1 MTDDRFTGK
10 HVDNHIKC
18 NWRKNT
24 KKILNFHFKELG
36 NKNKWKLNN
45 NRRKGNNKI
54 SNFSGSEINKIE
66 NKIFENYETNSMFFG
81 TINKIDKPLTQNDW
95 GEGDTITNMK
105 YETVDIITDTT
116 DNKK

>member
-1 MTDDRFTGK
+1 MTDLQASMLIITLNVIEERIQKKSSTFTL
-10 HVDNHIKC
+10 
-18 NWRKNT
+18 KNQEIRTNGNSIITEEKEIT
-24 KKILNFHFKELG
+24 KYQ
-36 NKNKWKLNN
+36 
-45 NRRKGNNKI
+45 I
-54 SNFSGSEINKIE
+54 SVEVKSI
-66 NKIFENYETNSMFFG
+66 NKIFENYDTKSMFFG

>member
-1 MTDDRFTGK
+1 
-10 HVDNHIKC
+10 
-18 NWRKNT
+18 
-24 KKILNFHFKELG
+24 
-36 NKNKWKLNN
+36 
-45 NRRKGNNKI
+45 
-54 SNFSGSEINKIE
+54 
-66 NKIFENYETNSMFFG
+66 MFFG